1 MHKLADCG
9 SSANKESEFWFFVV
23 VISTLLLQ
31 KVRLTCALVN
41 SSQMY
46 YSILLF
52 VILNNFGPIS
62 MLSILLYT
70 GFNFH
75 KQ

>member
-1 MHKLADCG
+1 MLTVGVQETK
-9 SSANKESEFWFFVV
+9 SESFAFFVV

-31 KVRLTCALVN
+31 NVKLICALIN
-41 SSQMY
+41 SSQMH

-62 MLSILLYT
+62 MLSILLYI
-70 GFNFH
+70 GFNFR

>member
-1 MHKLADCG
+1 MGVQETKRVSFA
-9 SSANKESEFWFFVV
+9 FFVV

-31 KVRLTCALVN
+31 NVRLICALIN
-41 SSQMY
+41 SSQMH

-62 MLSILLYT
+62 MLSVLLYI
-70 GFNFH
+70 GFNFR

>member
-1 MHKLADCG
+1 MGVQETKSVSFA
-9 SSANKESEFWFFVV
+9 FFVV

-31 KVRLTCALVN
+31 NVRLICALIN
-41 SSQMY
+41 SSQMH

-62 MLSILLYT
+62 MLSVLLYI
-70 GFNFH
+70 GFNFR

>member
-1 MHKLADCG
+1 MLTVGVQETKSVSFA
-9 SSANKESEFWFFVV
+9 FFVV

-31 KVRLTCALVN
+31 NVRLICALIN

-62 MLSILLYT
+62 MLSILLYI
-70 GFNFH
+70 GFNFR